1 MTEVTI
7 TSFTPSTTIKSSEVN
22 TNFSNLATQGGKE
35 HSAAGKHG
43 IIEPTATKQN
53 LVTVADAATMTLDLD
68 TGNMFVTAPLG
79 GNRTLAL
86 SNVDVGQAFMV
97 RLVQDGTGSRTITW
111 FSTIK
116 WSGGVAPTLSTT
128 GSDVDL
134 IGFICTGSGQYDGI
148 VIDQELR

>member
-7 TSFTPSTTIKSSEVN
+7 TSFTPSTTIKSAEVN

-35 HSAAGKHG
+35 HSAAGKHE

-53 LVTVADAATMTLDLD
+53 LVSNTDGATITFDLD
-68 TGNMFVTAPLG
+68 TGNIHTVTLE